1 MITMRPAIS
10 LIAFLCAT
18 TAVLAQEARW
28 RSTLGPVERSGHY
41 LVLLSPEVVG
51 RSQPSLNDIRI
62 MAPDSTLVP
71 TLLRTE
77 TAHLSEAQAVAFT
90 VLRNEQVGNYTVV
103 EFEVP
108 AGTLMDG
115 LELGIRNAEVRKSAR
130 ITGSDDRQ
138 HWFMVKDEGLALSGS
153 GPARSLR
160 WLDLPLSDH
169 RYYRIALNDSLT
181 APVQVLSVGHTV
193 QARSEGRYVSAGAI
207 RWDRREEKGRT
218 VLRIYGDHPLL
229 IDRIQYATAD
239 TTPFIR
245 QARMYTQ
252 RSEWRT
258 EKRRRKVLETRHED
272 FGGRTLAS
280 YQRRVLEGPGV
291 AVDTLFMVVENG
303 DDRPI
308 SITDLEVLQLERSM
322 HVRLEGGTTYA
333 LATGDPFATA
343 PRFDIAHF
351 RDSLPTPI
359 DTLRLQALVAIS
371 PSSDAPQPF
380 DLSGIWLW
388 VAILVIGGG
397 AAFGAVRVLRKAPGE

>member
-1 MITMRPAIS
+1 MRPAIS
-10 LIAFLCAT
+10 LIAFLLAA
-18 TAVLAQEARW
+18 TAVLAQEAAW
-28 RSTLGPVERSGHY
+28 RSTIGPVERSGHY

-62 MAPDSTLVP
+62 MAPDSTLLP
-71 TLLRTE
+71 TLMRTE
-77 TAHLSEAQAVAFT
+77 TARLSEAQGVSFT
-90 VLRNEQVGNYTVV
+90 VLRNEQIGKRTVV

-115 LELGIRNAEVRKSAR
+115 LELGIRNAEVRKTAR
-130 ITGSDDRQ
+130 ITGSDDRE
-138 HWFMVKDEGLALSGS
+138 HWFMVKDEGLSFTGS

-193 QARSEGRYVSAGAI
+193 QARSEGRYVSAGNVH
-207 RWDRREEKGRT
+207 WDRSEEKGRT

-229 IDRIQYATAD
+229 IDRILYATAD

-258 EKRRRKVLETRHED
+258 EKRRRKALVTRRED
-272 FGGRTLAS
+272 FGGHTLAS
-280 YQRRVLEGPGV
+280 YQRRVLDGPGL
-291 AVDTLFMVVENG
+291 AVDTLYLVVENG
-303 DDRPI
+303 DDRPL
-308 SITDLEVLQLERSM
+308 SITNLEALQLERCM
-322 HVRLEGGTTYA
+322 HVRLEAGVRYILT
-333 LATGDPFATA
+333 TGDQLAVA

-359 DTLRLQALVAIS
+359 DTLRIGALLPIS
-371 PSSDAPQPF
+371 PASDTPPPF
-380 DLSGIWLW
+380 DLSSIWLW

-397 AAFGAVRVLRKAPGE
+397 AAYGAVRVLRKAPDV